1 MGRLLILGAG
11 QYGFVAKEV
20 AEAMGC
26 FTSIDF
32 LDDHNEIAI
41 GRLDDIDQLLSSEKT
56 EYDIA
61 FVAIGNPVV
70 RTQWLQ
76 RISKSATLV
85 HPKAMIS
92 PWAVIGEGSIV
103 EAGVVI
109 STDVKIGKGTIV
121 MANAVVG
128 HNAVVGDC
136 CQLKYNCT
144 IPENC
149 VVPNQIKVDC
159 NMVFKDKSKIE
170 NKNKQFI
177 ETEAKKNGTEPSFF

>member
-20 AEAMGC
+20 AEAMGI
-26 FTSIDF
+26 FTQIDF

-41 GRLDDIDQLLSSEKT
+41 GKLDDLEKT
-56 EYDIA
+56 EYDTA

-70 RTQWLQ
+70 RAEWLQ
-76 RISKSATLV
+76 RISKIATLV
-85 HPKAMIS
+85 HPRAVVS
-92 PWAVIGEGSIV
+92 PSAVIGEGCII
-103 EAGVVI
+103 EAGAVI

-128 HNAVVGDC
+128 HNATVGDC

-144 IPENC
+144 VPENC
-149 VVPNQIKVDC
+149 VVPDQTKVDC
-159 NMVFKDKSKIE
+159 NVVYT
-170 NKNKQFI
+170 N
-177 ETEAKKNGTEPSFF
+177 